1 MPKSRLNLSSF
12 SLNLSSSLSV
22 LMELM
27 ASARVFHLE
36 RFGSHCNRFRKSS
49 AMSVASSR
57 RKLMAYSRVSKVE
70 GVDSY
75 EKWGGTDFFMLY

>member
-1 MPKSRLNLSSF
+1 MPKSRLNPSSF

-57 RKLMAYSRVSKVE
+57 RKLMACSRVSKEEVSAHMRNE
-70 GVDSY
+70 
-75 EKWGGTDFFMLY
+75 GGTDFFMLY